1 MKLQDSTFYLLET
14 CFRLFRW
21 EADNK
26 YERGKEYDFLLDIIT
41 YLDKKLLEV
50 ISTQYENN

>member
-50 ISTQYENN
+50 ISTDEI